1 MGRQGQKNKEAAK
14 KGQGR
19 KERNRGQ
26 DKERLNGDRKWKNC
40 SSEGHHDFPR
50 PLRHQ
55 GEERAVGME
64 MRLMSC

>member
-26 DKERLNGDRKWKNC
+26 DKERLNGDRK
-40 SSEGHHDFPR
+40 
-50 PLRHQ
+50 
-55 GEERAVGME
+55 
-64 MRLMSC
+64 